1 MPPTQQKQSDGMI
14 ESADSNLQTFLFTGY
29 RKKNFRFFFSVR
41 GQDFGKR
48 TVNEVGCFLDP
59 IEFPDQFKNDFN
71 VYVIKK
77 RKKCPGNKIM

>member
-29 RKKNFRFFFSVR
+29 RKKNFRFFFNVR

-48 TVNEVGCFLDP
+48 TVNEVGCFLDL
-59 IEFPDQFKNDFN
+59 IEFHDQFKNDFN
-71 VYVIKK
+71 VYVI
-77 RKKCPGNKIM
+77 